1 MPDMLVLTRDKR
13 SGAVRM
19 MMEIDPSPEPAWTPG
34 PTPTPGI
41 HKSRRRYPA
50 HEDVAWARDAVLD
63 YVAECEDLV
72 PESIMWSALA
82 GDLDDYIYATST
94 VKNAWRW
101 RSTGLWR

>member
-34 PTPTPGI
+34 PMPTPGI
-41 HKSRRRYPA
+41 HRTPDIYPD

-72 PESIMWSALA
+72 PESIMWGALA
-82 GDLDDYIYATST
+82 EDLDNYIYTVSAVTS
-94 VKNAWRW
+94 A
-101 RSTGLWR
+101 